1 MYLTPPSPS
10 RTKFFANSVREAS
23 PPPSSRAQYST
34 KAPPNAHSNYLPALQ
49 SSAPVDM
56 TSHHRGLPPPNPT
69 LPDPLRSG
77 SSRHPEYERR
87 SEVLPP
93 PPPSA
98 STRPSTSY
106 ERHERHDRHERPEY
120 QQQYAVES
128 RPSEAYAYEELKL
141 RQEQER
147 TKQED
152 LRYRQEESKARQEE
166 ARASQRKMEQDILAT
181 AMQYQTHP
189 NLIPLIFVGLGA
201 ATSTGFET
209 ATQYQNA
216 VQHILMHYGN
226 NAPFTSPKLQRD
238 FRTTPTGPLQFGA
251 LGSQQPASGSGPHA
265 SASAPGTGVYPSP
278 AHTSP
283 RNSHA
288 RGMAGGISQPSPY
301 AAPRP
306 QSSAHSKPP
315 SGSALPK
322 LSTNEAQV
330 SGGAPAGT
338 TTQAQAGP
346 VSQLAGQSD
355 ISSQQSPSIYFHH
368 WQPPATQATAG
379 KEPHK
384 TSPKHTVTASQENVA
399 SPRKRKATGSHQ
411 PAPPPS
417 SAPKA
422 SSPAFS
428 STSASSK
435 RPGRRRESAD
445 SGTAPHPGGSRA
457 SSKERSA
464 VTKEACRGSGQSAGE
479 SAEPSQPS
487 STVPSASTST
497 EIPPRPHS

>member
-10 RTKFFANSVREAS
+10 RTKYFANSAREAS
-23 PPPSSRAQYST
+23 PRLSRAQYST
-34 KAPPNAHSNYLPALQ
+34 KSQSNAHSNYLPALQ
-49 SSAPVDM
+49 TSAQGDM
-56 TSHHRGLPPPNPT
+56 TSHHRGLPPPTPT
-69 LPDPLRSG
+69 LPDPLRSAP
-77 SSRHPEYERR
+77 SRHPEYERR
-87 SEVLPP
+87 TEVLPP
-93 PPPSA
+93 PPSSA
-98 STRPSTSY
+98 TTRPSTSY
-106 ERHERHDRHERPEY
+106 ERHERHDRHDRPDY
-120 QQQYAVES
+120 RQHYASES
-128 RPSEAYAYEELKL
+128 RPSETYAHEELRL

-166 ARASQRKMEQDILAT
+166 AKASQRKREQDILAT

-226 NAPFTSPKLQRD
+226 NVPFSSPNLQRD
-238 FRTTPTGPLQFGA
+238 FRSTPAGPLQFGA
-251 LGSQQPASGSGPHA
+251 LGSQQAASGPGAHA

-283 RNSHA
+283 RNNHA
-288 RGMAGGISQPSPY
+288 RGVAGGFSQPSPY
-301 AAPRP
+301 TAARP

-315 SGSALPK
+315 PGSALPK

-330 SGGAPAGT
+330 SSGAPSAATAQAQGGA
-338 TTQAQAGP
+338 
-346 VSQLAGQSD
+346 VSQLAGQADNSN
-355 ISSQQSPSIYFHH
+355 QQSPSIYFHH

-422 SSPAFS
+422 SSPTFS
-428 STSASSK
+428 SSSASGK

-445 SGTAPHPGGSRA
+445 SGTAPHPSASRGN
-457 SSKERSA
+457 SKERSA
-464 VTKEACRGSGQSAGE
+464 VSKEESKDSGQSAGE
-479 SAEPSQPS
+479 SAGPSQPT
-487 STVPSASTST
+487 STAPSAPTST
-497 EIPPRPHS
+497 EIPSKSHT